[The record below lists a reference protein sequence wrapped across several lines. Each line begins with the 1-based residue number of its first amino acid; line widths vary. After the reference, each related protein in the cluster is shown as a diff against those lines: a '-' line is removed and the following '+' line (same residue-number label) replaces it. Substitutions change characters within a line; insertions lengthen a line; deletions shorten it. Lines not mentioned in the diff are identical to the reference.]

1 MQILY
6 KFVAVILDEKIVALA
21 DLIGRYRPFDGFPVR
36 RRVIMTCA
44 VLRKPVRKV
53 LYAVFPR
60 QAAAQNFPP
69 MRTVFDVERYVDFHA
84 QVIAR
89 RVYAPYL
96 FALCKNGVHFLL
108 VLEIELRII
117 FQKMRVFRKHFAVG
131 LLRAVFDDLV
141 GNDFTALTVRLCVF
155 TLVPKAHDSGVFF
168 LFVCREIIVVF
179 NEFRDADGNFG
190 PL

>member
-1 MQILY
+1 
-6 KFVAVILDEKIVALA
+6 
-21 DLIGRYRPFDGFPVR
+21 
-36 RRVIMTCA
+36 MTCA

-60 QAAAQNFPP
+60 QAAAQNFLP
-69 MRTVFDVERYVDFHA
+69 MRTEFDVERYVDFPA

-117 FQKMRVFRKHFAVG
+117 FQKVRVLRKHFAVG

-179 NEFRDADGNFG
+179 DEFRDADGNFG